1 VTRGLTATD
10 GSSHVRRPSAGR
22 APARRG
28 SRDLFGFHSL
38 DPLRRHRSARLTAR
52 RVGGRAG
59 GSDRC
64 RRPGIAAG
72 RPKSLEIGAIL
83 AFAAFTVA
91 SVVVDP
97 GADDFLT
104 RYARA
109 IAAALLAAIAL
120 VSLLGTPFTEQY
132 ARESVDERYWSSPV
146 FKRVNRQLTLM
157 WALVFA
163 AMVPSHL
170 IAGALD
176 TRRGNTIFNWVVPI
190 VLIVWAAKRT
200 EQVSA
205 AAGDD
210 VPASGTAPGSP
221 RS

>member
-1 VTRGLTATD
+1 MSAAP
-10 GSSHVRRPSAGR
+10 RPAER
-22 APARRG
+22 RRG
-28 SRDLFGFHSL
+28 PGAGIFLAFIPWILFAVIDRRDSL
-38 DPLRRHRSARLTAR
+38 L
-52 RVGGRAG
+52 AG
-59 GSDRC
+59 SVVALVAAIAVAA
-64 RRPGIAAG
+64 PGIAAG

-97 GADDFLT
+97 AADDFLT